1 MSRGSVSTPAPRAR
15 ISAVSWARNSGLLI
29 APIEADAR
37 QPAGEGLGLAAPG
50 GGQGDVDVL
59 AEMLLGLRAIREAVA
74 GEDEGEHDAS
84 LGGPSRGTMPT
95 GGTSETPMSD
105 HEPTPAN
112 DADAPDAGHADDHG
126 GGHGDHHDGGT
137 LGPIA
142 WRMWGVGILGVVVA
156 LIVVAAFVVAT
167 DFVFLTPAA

>member
-1 MSRGSVSTPAPRAR
+1 MLSTELLCHRPDLRPLVSAWLLAEWPA
-15 ISAVSWARNSGLLI
+15 WYG
-29 APIEADAR
+29 
-37 QPAGEGLGLAAPG
+37 PG
-50 GGQGDVDVL
+50 GPGDVERDVHAL
-59 AEMLLGLRAIREAVA
+59 AKVLLGLGAVGEAVA

-84 LGGPSRGTMPT
+84 LGGPSRGTMPA

-105 HEPTPAN
+105 DEPTPAH
-112 DADAPDAGHADDHG
+112 DTDAPDASHADDHG

-156 LIVVAAFVVAT
+156 LIVVAAAPLCMT
-167 DFVFLTPAA
+167 RPIPAA